1 MTVKGVAFGEDYVLG
16 FFGGTGTGKTET
28 AGDFRSN
35 QVKRFGN
42 IKSFDFRWK
51 VATNW
56 LLTVTGY

>member
-16 FFGGTGTGKTET
+16 FLGGTGTGKIET

-42 IKSFDFRWK
+42 IKSFDCR
-51 VATNW
+51 
-56 LLTVTGY
+56 